1 MAGKIDKTD
10 LDLWQA
16 VVKDIVPIP
25 EDLREKS
32 ETIEKSAGK
41 KSVKNSGKISGQVGS
56 PKSPVLPTKPSP
68 KVSPKSPQKS
78 SVKPN
83 PNPPLKSGTKK
94 TTKRPEVI
102 VSAPRALTSPTMDR
116 RNFNRLQKGQ
126 MPIDARLDLHGMTV
140 EQAKLRLKSFLLN
153 AHGRGDR
160 VILVI
165 TGKGLRSGFDEFNR
179 PNRGVIREGLP
190 QWVKDKTLAPMIVQI
205 TPAHRQ
211 HGGDGAFYLYL
222 RRKR

>member
-41 KSVKNSGKISGQVGS
+41 KTVKVGS
-56 PKSPVLPTKPSP
+56 PKSPVLPPKPTP
-68 KVSPKSPQKS
+68 KLSPKSAPQ
-78 SVKPN
+78 PN
-83 PNPPLKSGTKK
+83 PKSPLKPPTKK

-153 AHGRGDR
+153 AHAGGDR

-190 QWVKDKTLAPMIVQI
+190 QWVKDKALAPMIVQI

>member
-41 KSVKNSGKISGQVGS
+41 KSVKKSVKISGQVGS
-56 PKSPVLPTKPSP
+56 PKSPVLPTNPSP
-68 KVSPKSPQKS
+68 KSSPKSPL
-78 SVKPN
+78 KP
-83 PNPPLKSGTKK
+83 PTKK

-153 AHGRGDR
+153 AHAQGDR

-190 QWVKDKTLAPMIVQI
+190 QWVKDKALAPMIVQI

>member
-41 KSVKNSGKISGQVGS
+41 KSVKKSVKISGQVGS
-56 PKSPVLPTKPSP
+56 PKSPVLPPKPSP
-68 KVSPKSPQKS
+68 KLSPKSAPQ
-78 SVKPN
+78 
-83 PNPPLKSGTKK
+83 PPLKPPTKK

-153 AHGRGDR
+153 AHARGDR

-190 QWVKDKTLAPMIVQI
+190 QWVKDKEIAPMIVQI

>member
-41 KSVKNSGKISGQVGS
+41 KSVKNTGKISGQVGS
-56 PKSPVLPTKPSP
+56 PKSPVLPPKPS
-68 KVSPKSPQKS
+68 SKSSAKLNPPP
-78 SVKPN
+78 SVKP
-83 PNPPLKSGTKK
+83 PTKK

-190 QWVKDKTLAPMIVQI
+190 QWVKDKEIAPMIVQI

>member
-41 KSVKNSGKISGQVGS
+41 KSVKISGRVGS

-68 KVSPKSPQKS
+68 KS
-78 SVKPN
+78 SAKP
-83 PNPPLKSGTKK
+83 PTKK

-190 QWVKDKTLAPMIVQI
+190 QWVKDKEIAPMIVQI

>member
-41 KSVKNSGKISGQVGS
+41 KSGEISVKISGRVGS
-56 PKSPVLPTKPSP
+56 PKSPVLPPKPPVQPSPKSSPKSAPQTSVKPSP
-68 KVSPKSPQKS
+68 
-78 SVKPN
+78 
-83 PNPPLKSGTKK
+83 KK
-94 TTKRPEVI
+94 TTKRSEVI

-153 AHGRGDR
+153 AHARGDR

>member
-41 KSVKNSGKISGQVGS
+41 KPVKISGQVGS
-56 PKSPVLPTKPSP
+56 PKSPVLPPKPSP
-68 KVSPKSPQKS
+68 KLSPKSPPKPSLKSAPKSPQKLS
-78 SVKPN
+78 P
-83 PNPPLKSGTKK
+83 KK

-153 AHGRGDR
+153 AHAQGDR

-190 QWVKDKTLAPMIVQI
+190 QWVKDKALAPMIVQI

>member
-41 KSVKNSGKISGQVGS
+41 KSVKKSVKISGQVGS
-56 PKSPVLPTKPSP
+56 PKSPVLPPKPSP
-68 KVSPKSPQKS
+68 KLSPKSAAK
-78 SVKPN
+78 
-83 PNPPLKSGTKK
+83 PPLKPPTKK

-153 AHGRGDR
+153 AHARGDR

>member
-41 KSVKNSGKISGQVGS
+41 KTVKVGS
-56 PKSPVLPTKPSP
+56 PKNPVLQSKPSP
-68 KVSPKSPQKS
+68 KLSPKSLPKS
-78 SVKPN
+78 SAKPSVKPS
-83 PNPPLKSGTKK
+83 PKK

-153 AHGRGDR
+153 AHAGGDR

-190 QWVKDKTLAPMIVQI
+190 QWVKDKEIAPMIVQI

>member
-41 KSVKNSGKISGQVGS
+41 KSVKISGKISGQVGS

-68 KVSPKSPQKS
+68 KS
-78 SVKPN
+78 SVKS
-83 PNPPLKSGTKK
+83 PLKSPTKK
-94 TTKRPEVI
+94 PTKRPEVI

-153 AHGRGDR
+153 AHARGDR

>member
-41 KSVKNSGKISGQVGS
+41 KSVKKSVKISGQVGA
-56 PKSPVLPTKPSP
+56 PKSPGLPPKPSP
-68 KVSPKSPQKS
+68 KS
-78 SVKPN
+78 SVKS
-83 PNPPLKSGTKK
+83 PLKSPTKK

-153 AHGRGDR
+153 AHARGDR

-190 QWVKDKTLAPMIVQI
+190 QWVKDKEIAPMIVQI

>member
-41 KSVKNSGKISGQVGS
+41 KSVKISVKNSGQVGL
-56 PKSPVLPTKPSP
+56 PKSPVLPPKPSP
-68 KVSPKSPQKS
+68 KS
-78 SVKPN
+78 SVKS
-83 PNPPLKSGTKK
+83 PLKSPTKK
-94 TTKRPEVI
+94 PTKRPEVI

-190 QWVKDKTLAPMIVQI
+190 QWVKDKALAPMIVQI

>member
-41 KSVKNSGKISGQVGS
+41 KSVKISGKIFGQVGS
-56 PKSPVLPTKPSP
+56 PKSPVLPPKPSP
-68 KVSPKSPQKS
+68 KTPPKSSPKLP
-78 SVKPN
+78 
-83 PNPPLKSGTKK
+83 TKK

-153 AHGRGDR
+153 AHARGDR

-190 QWVKDKTLAPMIVQI
+190 QWVKDKEIAPMIVQI

>member
-41 KSVKNSGKISGQVGS
+41 KSVKKSVKISGQVGS
-56 PKSPVLPTKPSP
+56 PKSPVLPPKPSP
-68 KVSPKSPQKS
+68 KSAPQLNPK
-78 SVKPN
+78 
-83 PNPPLKSGTKK
+83 PPLKSPTKK
-94 TTKRPEVI
+94 PTKRPEVI

-153 AHGRGDR
+153 AHARGDR

-190 QWVKDKTLAPMIVQI
+190 QWVKDKDIAPMIVQI

>member
-41 KSVKNSGKISGQVGS
+41 KSVKISGQVGS

-68 KVSPKSPQKS
+68 KSAPQPSPKSPL
-78 SVKPN
+78 KP
-83 PNPPLKSGTKK
+83 PTKK

-126 MPIDARLDLHGMTV
+126 MPIDARLDLHGMTI

-153 AHGRGDR
+153 AYARGDR

-190 QWVKDKTLAPMIVQI
+190 QWVKDKALAPMIVQI

>member
-32 ETIEKSAGK
+32 ETIEKSTGK
-41 KSVKNSGKISGQVGS
+41 KSVKNSVKISGQVGS
-56 PKSPVLPTKPSP
+56 PKSPVLPTKS
-68 KVSPKSPQKS
+68 SPKSSPQS
-78 SVKPN
+78 APQPN
-83 PNPPLKSGTKK
+83 PKSPLKSGTKK

-153 AHGRGDR
+153 AHAQGDR

>member
-32 ETIEKSAGK
+32 ETIEKGAGK
-41 KSVKNSGKISGQVGS
+41 KSVKNSGQVGS

-68 KVSPKSPQKS
+68 KSSPQ
-78 SVKPN
+78 PN
-83 PNPPLKSGTKK
+83 PKPSPKK

-153 AHGRGDR
+153 AHARGDR

-190 QWVKDKTLAPMIVQI
+190 QWVKDKALAPMIVQI

>member
-1 MAGKIDKTD
+1 

-41 KSVKNSGKISGQVGS
+41 NSVKISGQVGS
-56 PKSPVLPTKPSP
+56 PKIPVLPTKPAP
-68 KVSPKSPQKS
+68 KSSPKSVPQP
-78 SVKPN
+78 SVKPS
-83 PNPPLKSGTKK
+83 PKK

-153 AHGRGDR
+153 AHAGGDR

-190 QWVKDKTLAPMIVQI
+190 QWVKDKALAPMIVQI

>member
-1 MAGKIDKTD
+1 KIDKTD

-41 KSVKNSGKISGQVGS
+41 KSVKNFGKISGQVGS

-68 KVSPKSPQKS
+68 KSPPQP
-78 SVKPN
+78 SVKPS
-83 PNPPLKSGTKK
+83 LKK

-153 AHGRGDR
+153 AHARGDR

-190 QWVKDKTLAPMIVQI
+190 QWVKDKALAPMIVQI

>member
-41 KSVKNSGKISGQVGS
+41 KSVKKSVKISGQVGS
-56 PKSPVLPTKPSP
+56 PKSPVLPPKPSP
-68 KVSPKSPQKS
+68 KSAPQLNPK
-78 SVKPN
+78 
-83 PNPPLKSGTKK
+83 PPLKSPTKK

-153 AHGRGDR
+153 AHARGDR

-190 QWVKDKTLAPMIVQI
+190 QWVKDKEIAPMIVQI

>member
-41 KSVKNSGKISGQVGS
+41 KSVKKSVKISGQVGS
-56 PKSPVLPTKPSP
+56 PKSPVLPPKPSVKSSPQSPP
-68 KVSPKSPQKS
+68 KSAPQPNPKLSPK
-78 SVKPN
+78 
-83 PNPPLKSGTKK
+83 PPTKK

-153 AHGRGDR
+153 AHARGDR

-190 QWVKDKTLAPMIVQI
+190 QWVKDKALAPMIVQI

>member
-41 KSVKNSGKISGQVGS
+41 KSVKISGKIFGQVGS
-56 PKSPVLPTKPSP
+56 PKSPVLPPKPSP
-68 KVSPKSPQKS
+68 KTPPKSSPKLP
-78 SVKPN
+78 
-83 PNPPLKSGTKK
+83 TKK

-153 AHGRGDR
+153 AHARGDR

>member
-41 KSVKNSGKISGQVGS
+41 KSVKISGQVGS

-68 KVSPKSPQKS
+68 KSAPKPSAKP
-78 SVKPN
+78 SVKP
-83 PNPPLKSGTKK
+83 PTKK

-153 AHGRGDR
+153 AHAQGDR

>member
-32 ETIEKSAGK
+32 ETIEKSVGK
-41 KSVKNSGKISGQVGS
+41 KTVRAVS
-56 PKSPVLPTKPSP
+56 PKSPVLPTKPSL
-68 KVSPKSPQKS
+68 KSSPKSAPQP
-78 SVKPN
+78 SVKPS
-83 PNPPLKSGTKK
+83 PKK

-190 QWVKDKTLAPMIVQI
+190 QWVKDKALAPMIVQI

>member
-41 KSVKNSGKISGQVGS
+41 KTVKVGS
-56 PKSPVLPTKPSP
+56 SKSSVLPPKPSP
-68 KVSPKSPQKS
+68 KSSPKSAPKS
-78 SVKPN
+78 SAK
-83 PNPPLKSGTKK
+83 PPLKPPTKK

-126 MPIDARLDLHGMTV
+126 MPIDARLDLHGMTI

-190 QWVKDKTLAPMIVQI
+190 QWVKDKDIAPMIVQI

>member
-41 KSVKNSGKISGQVGS
+41 KSVKISVKISGQVGS
-56 PKSPVLPTKPSP
+56 PKSSVLPPKPSP
-68 KVSPKSPQKS
+68 KLSPKSAPQ
-78 SVKPN
+78 PN
-83 PNPPLKSGTKK
+83 PKLSPKPPTKK

-153 AHGRGDR
+153 AHARGDR

-190 QWVKDKTLAPMIVQI
+190 QWVKDKEIAPMIVQI

>member
-41 KSVKNSGKISGQVGS
+41 KSVKKSVKISGQVGS
-56 PKSPVLPTKPSP
+56 PKSPVLPPKPAP
-68 KVSPKSPQKS
+68 KSSPKSPPKL
-78 SVKPN
+78 P
-83 PNPPLKSGTKK
+83 TKK

-153 AHGRGDR
+153 AHARGDR

-190 QWVKDKTLAPMIVQI
+190 QWVKDKALAPMIVQI

>member
-41 KSVKNSGKISGQVGS
+41 KSVKNFVKISGQVGA
-56 PKSPVLPTKPSP
+56 PKSPGLPPKPSP
-68 KVSPKSPQKS
+68 KLSPKSAPQPTPKS
-78 SVKPN
+78 
-83 PNPPLKSGTKK
+83 PLKPPTKK

-153 AHGRGDR
+153 AHARGDR

-190 QWVKDKTLAPMIVQI
+190 QWVKDKDIAPMIVQI

>member
-41 KSVKNSGKISGQVGS
+41 KSVKKSVKISGQVGS
-56 PKSPVLPTKPSP
+56 PKSPVLPPKPSP
-68 KVSPKSPQKS
+68 K
-78 SVKPN
+78 PN
-83 PNPPLKSGTKK
+83 PKPSPKK

-153 AHGRGDR
+153 AHARGDR

>member
-1 MAGKIDKTD
+1 MAGKINKTD

-41 KSVKNSGKISGQVGS
+41 KSVKKSVKISGQVGS

-68 KVSPKSPQKS
+68 KLSPKSPPKS
-78 SVKPN
+78 SPKPS
-83 PNPPLKSGTKK
+83 PKK
-94 TTKRPEVI
+94 PTKRPEVI

-153 AHGRGDR
+153 AHARGDR

>member
-41 KSVKNSGKISGQVGS
+41 KSVKISGQVGS
-56 PKSPVLPTKPSP
+56 PKSPVLPIKPPPKSAPKSPPQPNPKPSP
-68 KVSPKSPQKS
+68 
-78 SVKPN
+78 
-83 PNPPLKSGTKK
+83 KK

-153 AHGRGDR
+153 AHARGDR